1 MQNEIK
7 KFNWKISCNKE
18 INVSVD
24 RLWGLIT
31 RPSNL
36 ELFHPFCKKNPIRQ
50 WPGSE
55 SIDEVH
61 YYNGLILKR
70 TFINWIDNEGYDLC
84 IAPKSGSKSFVSWR
98 IKKITEKSSNIKII
112 VYPYLHNKGSKA
124 KCFIPFNILIKPILK
139 KYLYQVLSGIEWHLN
154 NNKRVPKNKFGNN
167 IMFSNSN

>member
-1 MQNEIK
+1 MLLDLMQNEIK

-36 ELFHPFCKKNPIRQ
+36 ELFHPFCKKNPIRK

-61 YYNGLILKR
+61 Y
-70 TFINWIDNEGYDLC
+70 
-84 IAPKSGSKSFVSWR
+84 
-98 IKKITEKSSNIKII
+98 
-112 VYPYLHNKGSKA
+112 
-124 KCFIPFNILIKPILK
+124 
-139 KYLYQVLSGIEWHLN
+139 
-154 NNKRVPKNKFGNN
+154 
-167 IMFSNSN
+167 